1 MDIYATNAKRATDKM
16 FIEAAHAVADQVT
29 PEQLKLG
36 TVYPPQSNILEV
48 EIQIA
53 ARVVKLVFDADLGRA
68 DRPPVWKPLSG
79 GTFTSPSTRR
89 SCKLAT
95 GGRMTEPKHY
105 PTVPSSI
112 QRSGNSA
119 AYSAIHKES

>member
-68 DRPPVWKPLSG
+68 DRPTGMEAFIRRYVYKPEYQTL
-79 GTFTSPSTRR
+79 
-89 SCKLAT
+89 
-95 GGRMTEPKHY
+95 
-105 PTVPSSI
+105 V
-112 QRSGNSA
+112 
-119 AYSAIHKES
+119 

>member
-1 MDIYATNAKRATDKM
+1 MDIYAPNAKRATDKM

-36 TVYPPQSNILEV
+36 TVYPQSNILEV

-68 DRPPVWKPLSG
+68 DRPTGMEAFIRRYVYKPEYQTL
-79 GTFTSPSTRR
+79 
-89 SCKLAT
+89 
-95 GGRMTEPKHY
+95 
-105 PTVPSSI
+105 V
-112 QRSGNSA
+112 
-119 AYSAIHKES
+119 